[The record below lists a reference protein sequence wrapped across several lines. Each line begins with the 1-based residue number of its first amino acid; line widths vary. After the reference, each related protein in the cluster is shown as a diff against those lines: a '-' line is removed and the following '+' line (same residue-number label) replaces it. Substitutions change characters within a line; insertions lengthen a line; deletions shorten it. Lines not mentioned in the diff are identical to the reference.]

1 MRRFILLYVFIIV
14 ALLNARA
21 QERDIKSIAGE
32 FMSGSET
39 VFSCSIVGE
48 EGEKFSFEASGTA
61 KLLGS
66 CYNIVTDDGI
76 VLISDGKSLWII
88 NKDTDEAVVSSVDDT
103 QAAPYDFTNPF
114 LLLDN
119 PQGNLKFAFKGT
131 ASGGNSK
138 IPAEIRITGFKDDR
152 PKSVLINIK
161 KFSKRSLNSSC
172 FVFNKS
178 DYPGIELTDLR

>member
-14 ALLNARA
+14 ALLNTRA
-21 QERDIKSIAGE
+21 QDIKSIAGE
-32 FMSGSET
+32 FISGSET

-48 EGEKFSFEASGTA
+48 EGKKFSFEASGTA

-88 NKDTDEAVVSSVDDT
+88 NKDTDEAVVSSIDDS
-103 QAAPYDFTNPF
+103 QADPYDFTNPF
-114 LLLDN
+114 LLLAN

-131 ASGGNSK
+131 SPGGNPK

-161 KFSKRSLNSSC
+161 RYSRRSLNSSC

-178 DYPGIELTDLR
+178 DYPRIELTDLR